1 MFCVRLP
8 GFIWQCELKYTGIDL
23 ETLQDKDLILLLENN
38 IRGGVSSVMGNR
50 YVKLEEIKEILN
62 TDANDLYGRPMSQP
76 LPYDEIKFDEVVKIE
91 DIYQIL
97 LLIVILVISLKL
109 I

>member
-1 MFCVRLP
+1 M
-8 GFIWQCELKYTGIDL
+8 KYTGLDL
-23 ETLQDKDLILLLENN
+23 EKLQDKDLILLLENN

-50 YVKLEEIKEILN
+50 YVKPDEIKDILN
-62 TDANDLYGRPMSQP
+62 ADANIINGHSMSQP
-76 LPYDEIKFDEVVKIE
+76 LPYDEIKFDKNGKLE

-97 LLIVILVISLKL
+97 LLIKILVISLKL